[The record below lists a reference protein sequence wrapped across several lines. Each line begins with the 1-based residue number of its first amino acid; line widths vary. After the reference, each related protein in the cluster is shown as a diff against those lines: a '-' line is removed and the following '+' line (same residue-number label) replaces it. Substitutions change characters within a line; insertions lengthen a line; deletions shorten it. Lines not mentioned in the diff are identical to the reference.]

1 MPSFTSYSSRVC
13 FRVCT
18 LVLLVI
24 DSCVGLVLVKEVRG
38 VLEKPRRVGV
48 HLLMFCFSSSS
59 DAVAAAVS
67 PGV

>member
-1 MPSFTSYSSRVC
+1 
-13 FRVCT
+13 
-18 LVLLVI
+18 
-24 DSCVGLVLVKEVRG
+24 
-38 VLEKPRRVGV
+38 LEKPRRVGV